1 MKQKKSIR
9 CPYCGGTAILRD
21 ASFVYGEK
29 SYGGKVYVCSNY
41 PRCDAYVGVH
51 PGTRIPKGT
60 LADQELRKKRML
72 AHQILTRSAEGNLK
86 PSRRYHWLADKF
98 CLSDEQ
104 AHIGMF
110 GNYMCDQV
118 IRESKNFWRTS
129 APASRRQAERREP

>member
-72 AHQILTRSAEGNLK
+72 AHQIFDQIWLRGIL
-86 PSRRYHWLADKF
+86 SRPDAYHWMADKF

-118 IRESKNFWRTS
+118 IRESKKLLAHQR
-129 APASRRQAERREP
+129 PRLQAAL

>member
-9 CPYCGGTAILRD
+9 CPYCGGTAVLRD

-41 PRCDAYVGVH
+41 PKCDAYVGVH

-72 AHQILTRSAEGNLK
+72 AHQIFRPDLAEGNLK
-86 PSRRYHWLADKF
+86 PSRR
-98 CLSDEQ
+98 LSLD
-104 AHIGMF
+104 GR
-110 GNYMCDQV
+110 QV
-118 IRESKNFWRTS
+118 LPLR
-129 APASRRQAERREP
+129 

>member
-1 MKQKKSIR
+1 MKHKKSIR
-9 CPYCGGTAILRD
+9 CPYCGGTAVLRD

-41 PRCDAYVGVH
+41 PKCDAYVGVH

-60 LADQELRKKRML
+60 LANQELRKKRML
-72 AHQILTRSAEGNLK
+72 AHQIFDQIWLRGIL
-86 PSRRYHWLADKF
+86 SRPDAYHWMADKF

-118 IRESKNFWRTS
+118 IRESRKLLAHQR
-129 APASRRQAERREP
+129 PLLQAAL

>member
-51 PGTRIPKGT
+51 PGTRIPKDHPLNDKRKPFNQRAAAGT
-60 LADQELRKKRML
+60 LPDRIPGLVPGSRLLRGRVPL
-72 AHQILTRSAEGNLK
+72 HS
-86 PSRRYHWLADKF
+86 
-98 CLSDEQ
+98 
-104 AHIGMF
+104 
-110 GNYMCDQV
+110 
-118 IRESKNFWRTS
+118 IRCSCY
-129 APASRRQAERREP
+129 PQCHL

>member
-72 AHQILTRSAEGNLK
+72 AHQIFDQIWLRGIL
-86 PSRRYHWLADKF
+86 SRPTP
-98 CLSDEQ
+98 
-104 AHIGMF
+104 ITG
-110 GNYMCDQV
+110 
-118 IRESKNFWRTS
+118 WRTS
-129 APASRRQAERREP
+129 SASPMSRHTSGCSGTICVTR

>member
-29 SYGGKVYVCSNY
+29 SYGGK
-41 PRCDAYVGVH
+41 
-51 PGTRIPKGT
+51 IPKGT

-72 AHQILTRSAEGNLK
+72 AHQIFDQIWLRGIL
-86 PSRRYHWLADKF
+86 SRPDAYHWMADKF

-118 IRESKNFWRTS
+118 IRESKKLLAHQR
-129 APASRRQAERREP
+129 PRLQAAG

>member
-72 AHQILTRSAEGNLK
+72 AHQIFDQI
-86 PSRRYHWLADKF
+86 WLRG
-98 CLSDEQ
+98 
-104 AHIGMF
+104 IGMF

-118 IRESKNFWRTS
+118 IRESKKLLANQR
-129 APASRRQAERREP
+129 PRLQAAG

>member
-1 MKQKKSIR
+1 MKHKKSIR

-41 PRCDAYVGVH
+41 PKCDAYVGVH

-72 AHQILTRSAEGNLK
+72 AHQIFDQIWLRGIL
-86 PSRRYHWLADKF
+86 SRPDAYHWMADKF

-104 AHIGMF
+104 AH
-110 GNYMCDQV
+110 
-118 IRESKNFWRTS
+118 K
-129 APASRRQAERREP
+129 QADERGQEAQMQQEELSEGKPEGDRDAGR